1 MREGFMTVSQ
11 RSSVGMRG
19 APPNTEKAARVRAVL
34 DTFIAERAAGKPISR
49 QSLELLH
56 PDLMPDLG
64 WELDLLAVLDAAS
77 RRARAESSVGGGG
90 GGYRRSFIAP
100 ARVGGY
106 LIKGEI
112 HRGAQGVVYL
122 ATEESTGREAAVKVL
137 HPGYFGVGVD
147 SGRFEREVAILRR
160 LKHPG
165 IVAVRDSGVADGC
178 HYFAMDYV
186 EGDPLDRAIAG
197 SGLSVEGRL
206 RLFVE
211 ICDAVAAAHV
221 RGVIHRDLKPA
232 NIRVDRDGRPHVLDF
247 GLAKLT
253 EGDGAKSMTEDG
265 QFLGSLPWASP
276 EQVSGGGDM
285 DVRSDV
291 YSLGVVL
298 HQMLT
303 GEFPYTVVGPVRE
316 VVRTITEVEP
326 RAASVRNPEV
336 GDEVD
341 TIVLRCLNK
350 APERRYQ
357 SAGEISADVRRYL
370 ADEPIEAKRDSSL
383 YVLRKHVRRH
393 RALLLLGAG
402 LAVSLLAF
410 AIHANIQAAASKLL
424 AAREAEARIAAEA
437 ARREAAVERDAARDA
452 RDAEQAH
459 RREAEFE
466 AARARAV
473 TEFFVRTFGVADPN
487 AGENGGVTLLAL
499 VTRAAAEVGTT
510 FESDPASEA
519 AVRLVLGRAFATFGR
534 FEEAREHLAR
544 AVELHERTLQS
555 SPVELYEALWTYT
568 AVLEESSPR
577 VEWRS
582 RCRQLWALYPK
593 LLAADAPV
601 LSQKISGVAATAF
614 DEFEPATHEPLL
626 LDLIMVAA
634 ETLPEDSSAWLI
646 VADAFHLAGT
656 RLGMKFKGDTACR
669 LLDESLRIQR
679 RYLAETNMRVVRT
692 IDALVSYRI
701 SGGEYEAAAALARG
715 TKAALGRTLPAD
727 HWLLA
732 IHDGHIA
739 VCDAHTGSSEGAERV
754 ILDSL
759 RRVDDERG
767 ASSLAAV
774 ELAAQAASL
783 YETIGRAEDG
793 RRWRREVARRLAASN
808 DTDVVFRIH
817 DAASAEQR
825 VLADRLMT
833 LRASRLQG
841 RVPLSPEMDSVL
853 ASIRA
858 SVTPDEPFA
867 AIVSEFLYGVAKA
880 ESNRTGMSG
889 GTLKLLTA
897 AAELADGC
905 GAMVANKRGTALWWL
920 GYQLESAG
928 DAASAEPYARKAL
941 ALFER
946 SEYEPARLVPLGKSL
961 LGSALS
967 ARGEEAEAEE
977 LLREGY
983 LGTLKAVGARAVDT
997 EVTLRRVLRHHQS
1010 RGGLGP
1016 AVPLVRMMM
1025 EETRGRW
1032 EFMIT
1037 MLDSGCPEVA
1047 RLLRG
1052 VQLIDQGD
1060 RAAVALSLGELIEA
1074 RRRLLPLDHA
1084 FAPFYADAMYTLVD
1098 NSLRVARQ
1106 PCADVW
1112 AEAVA
1117 DLVAV
1122 DIANCGAVHI
1132 KTTYSRWW
1140 EAYTL
1145 LGAGDAAAALRVAEQ
1160 EHWIR
1165 ARQGWRDFSGGVTR
1179 LEALLLMA
1187 REAEEAKGRLRVEL
1201 ATEYERLRATHGPA
1215 SIHSMGC
1222 FGSAVVAFG
1231 AARDGDG
1238 AIAFVGP
1245 VIERAI
1251 ADPGDGRHL
1260 RDVALRVTV
1269 ANGLPDS
1276 VYAMAV
1282 KAATAASEVR
1292 PDDLLVTDMLSFA
1305 LWKAGRRDEAMKA
1318 AEHVPLG
1325 PFSLAVRASA
1335 GDLDAKAAL
1344 SELLATPAW
1353 KASAVA
1359 RALRDI
1365 AG

>member
-1 MREGFMTVSQ
+1 MTVSQ
-11 RSSVGMRG
+11 RSSVGTRG
-19 APPNTEKAARVRAVL
+19 APPNSEKAAKVRAVL
-34 DTFIAERAAGKPISR
+34 DAFIAERASGKPISR
-49 QSLELLH
+49 HNLESMH
-56 PDLMPDLG
+56 RDLMPDLG

-100 ARVGGY
+100 ARIGGY

-160 LKHPG
+160 LRHPG

-232 NIRVDRDGRPHVLDF
+232 NIRVDRAGRPHVLDF

-276 EQVSGGGDM
+276 EQVSGGGDV

-326 RAASVRNPEV
+326 RAASARNPEV

-383 YVLRKHVRRH
+383 YVLKKHVRRH
-393 RALLLLGAG
+393 RTLLLLGLG

-410 AIHANIQAAASKLL
+410 AIHANVQAAASRSL
-424 AAREAEARIAAEA
+424 AAREAEARVAAET

-452 RDAEQAH
+452 RDAEQSH

-473 TEFFVRTFGVADPN
+473 TEFFVRTFGVSDPN

-510 FESDPASEA
+510 FETDPASEA

-555 SPVELYEALWTYT
+555 PPAELYEALWTYA

-577 VEWRS
+577 AEWRS
-582 RCRQLWALYPK
+582 RCRQLWALYPR

-601 LSQKISGVAATAF
+601 LSQKIAGVAARAF
-614 DEFEPATHEPLL
+614 DDFEPATHEPLL
-626 LDLIMVAA
+626 LDLITVAR
-634 ETLPEDSSAWLI
+634 ETLPEDSGAWLM

-739 VCDAHTGSSEGAERV
+739 VCDAHTGAPEGAEQV
-754 ILDSL
+754 ILDAL
-759 RRVDDERG
+759 RRVDEERG
-767 ASSLAAV
+767 ASSLAAI

-783 YETIGRAEDG
+783 YETIGRAEVG
-793 RRWRREVARRLAASN
+793 RRWRREVASRLAGSN

-817 DAASAEQR
+817 DAASPEQR
-825 VLADRLMT
+825 VLADRLMA

-841 RVPLSPEMDSVL
+841 RVPLSPEMDEVL

-858 SVTPDEPFA
+858 AVAPDEPFA

-897 AAELADGC
+897 AAALADGC
-905 GAMVANKRGTALWWL
+905 EAMVANKRGTALWWL
-920 GYQLESAG
+920 GYQLETSG

-946 SEYEPARLVPLGKSL
+946 SEYEPERLVPLGQSL

-967 ARGEEAEAEE
+967 ARGDGEAAEE
-977 LLREGY
+977 LLREGF
-983 LGTLKAVGARAVDT
+983 LGTLKAVGVRAVDT
-997 EVTLRRVLRHHQS
+997 EVTLRRVLRHYQS
-1010 RGGLGP
+1010 RGGLAP

-1025 EETRGRW
+1025 EGTRGRW
-1032 EFMIT
+1032 EFMLT

-1047 RLLRG
+1047 GLLRA
-1052 VQLIDQGD
+1052 VQLCDQGD
-1060 RAAVALSLGELIEA
+1060 RAAVARTLGELVEA
-1074 RRRLLPLDHA
+1074 RRRLLPLDHP

-1098 NSLRVARQ
+1098 NSLRVSRHA
-1106 PCADVW
+1106 CADVW

-1122 DIANCGAVHI
+1122 DTACCGAVHI
-1132 KTTYSRWW
+1132 KTTYSKWW

-1145 LGAGDAAAALRVAEQ
+1145 LAAGDAAAALKVAEQ

-1165 ARQGWRDFSGGVTR
+1165 SRQGWKDFAAGVTR
-1179 LEALLLMA
+1179 CESMVLMA
-1187 REAEEAKGRLRVEL
+1187 REASEGTGRSRGEL
-1201 ATEYERLRATHGPA
+1201 SAEYQELLAAQGAA
-1215 SIHSMGC
+1215 SIHTVTC
-1222 FGSAVVAFG
+1222 FGAAVAAFG
-1231 AARDGDG
+1231 AAADGEG
-1238 AIAFVGP
+1238 GLEFVQP

-1251 ADPGDGRHL
+1251 AEPGDGRSL
-1260 RDVALRVTV
+1260 RELATRVMV
-1269 ANGLPDS
+1269 VDGLPES
-1276 VYAMAV
+1276 VYAL
-1282 KAATAASEVR
+1282 AARAAIAASEVR
-1292 PDDLLVTDMLSFA
+1292 PDDPLVTDVLPFA
-1305 LWKAGRRDEAMKA
+1305 LWKSGQRDAATKA
-1318 AEHVPLG
+1318 AQPVEGAAAG

-1335 GDLDAKAAL
+1335 GDLGAKVAL
-1344 SELLATPAW
+1344 RELLEAPAW
-1353 KASAVA
+1353 KRSEAA
-1359 RALRDI
+1359 RALRKI
-1365 AG
+1365 AD